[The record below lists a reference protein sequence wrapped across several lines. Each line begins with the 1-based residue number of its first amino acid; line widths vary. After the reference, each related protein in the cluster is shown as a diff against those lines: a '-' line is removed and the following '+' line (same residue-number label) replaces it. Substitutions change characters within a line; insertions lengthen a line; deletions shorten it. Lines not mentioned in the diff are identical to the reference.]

1 MEALAVIHT
10 STLTVDGTRVG
21 LVTSAVDGAAATSM
35 IVRDLENT
43 GGTRDMVVE
52 EFLRLW
58 EIYAAQ
64 GMIIYISDAIVR
76 GLLLE
81 HPQRFPGLKVR
92 SVVVGEGMKRAWRLC
107 QQSHSAKTNELQP
120 GRQPKPSRIVVAT
133 DASMQNRKTLTGIS
147 AVTTRGEIK
156 METVT
161 AENISEGEGAAL
173 ALALETWGGNRYG
186 LDIVTD
192 NKHLYYVLNSPTYP
206 LTNRNP
212 KSYVVRARLLADKL
226 RNYNLPIK
234 VHWVRGH
241 CDHPLH
247 SLADRAAVIARR
259 SAQWQQL
266 AARRNFAKRLKLELD
281 ELLAEVA
288 DVSTFLP
295 TKNDYY

>member
-1 MEALAVIHT
+1 MKALAVIHT

-21 LVTSAVDGAAATSM
+21 LVTSAVDGASAHSV
-35 IVRDLENT
+35 IVRDVET
-43 GGTRDMVVE
+43 KGDTRGVVVE

-58 EIYAAQ
+58 SQYAHQ
-64 GMIIYISDAIVR
+64 GMILYISDAVVR
-76 GLLLE
+76 GLLQE
-81 HPQRFPGLKVR
+81 NPQRFPGLMLR
-92 SVVVGEGMKRAWRLC
+92 SVVVGEGLKRAWRLC
-107 QQSHSAKTNELQP
+107 RQAHSAKTNELQP
-120 GRQPKPSRIVVAT
+120 GKQQKTSRIVVAT
-133 DASMQNRKTLTGIS
+133 DASMQNRTTLAGIS
-147 AVTTRGEIK
+147 AVTTRGEIR

-161 AENISEGEGAAL
+161 AANISEGEGAAL
-173 ALALETWGGNRYG
+173 ALALDTWGGHRFG

-206 LTNRNP
+206 LSNRNP

-226 RNYNLPIK
+226 RGYNLPIK

-259 SAQWQQL
+259 SAQWEQL
-266 AARRNFAKRLKLELD
+266 AARRNFARRLKSELD
-281 ELLAEVA
+281 ELLAQVG

-295 TKNDYY
+295 TKNGS